1 MTTQYNFNIFLP
13 SGEKYNYTL
22 TNDGEHLI
30 PANISGRMLQTIRS
44 NIAIENNIQS
54 YQVNL
59 FKMGEEDEIEDFDLT
74 ETEIQLFALIRNI
87 QKFDDIKELEFEP
100 EKDGEDKPVIDWL
113 MLSNITIDTI
123 DTRIAEHKKMSF
135 QINIGGDNGDSQ
147 GDGEEEL
154 IHFDKTKCCEFISY
168 IISAVKD
175 KPDNDDSDDS
185 DDSDDDTYEY
195 TIQEFR
201 IFCDGTIEL
210 YDSNIGGKFDEGC
223 ADISF

>member
-13 SGEKYNYTL
+13 SGDKYNYTL
-22 TNDGEHLI
+22 TNDGEHLV

-44 NIAIENNIQS
+44 NIATENNIQS

-59 FKMGEEDEIEDFDLT
+59 FKMGEEDEIEEFDLT

-87 QKFDDIKELEFEP
+87 QKFDDIKELEVEP
-100 EKDGEDKPVIDWL
+100 EKDGDEEPVIDWL
-113 MLSNITIDTI
+113 LLSNMTIY
-123 DTRIAEHKKMSF
+123 TRIAEHKKMSF
-135 QINIGGDNGDSQ
+135 QINIGGDNGDCQ
-147 GDGEEEL
+147 GYGEEEQ

-175 KPDNDDSDDS
+175 KDSDGSIELYDS
-185 DDSDDDTYEY
+185 DDSDDDTYEH

-201 IFCDGTIEL
+201 IFCDGSIEL
-210 YDSNIGGKFDEGC
+210 YDSNIGDKFEYGC